1 MGTRPGGAAI
11 SLRHAF
17 RSTPA
22 VPCAGRP
29 GKGAR
34 HRRSQTRTQSEHG
47 GLYNHYIGATSPRT
61 VEKGTV
67 MIAAAGGPGMRD
79 AYIRGRRIGLCAN
92 GLHSVRSGCAA
103 PILRRRPAKRLGAR
117 SLSRGAAAAR
127 LHVLPSS
134 VAGAVDGAEG
144 SGERGFGLATIGAAA
159 AGGCPSS
166 LWHRARAP
174 RTPFYISAA
183 GRSAGRRRYG
193 SNGGVAHG

>member
-1 MGTRPGGAAI
+1 M
-11 SLRHAF
+11 
-17 RSTPA
+17 
-22 VPCAGRP
+22 
-29 GKGAR
+29 
-34 HRRSQTRTQSEHG
+34 
-47 GLYNHYIGATSPRT
+47 YNHYIGATSPRT

-79 AYIRGRRIGLCAN
+79 AYIRGRRTGLFAN

-117 SLSRGAAAAR
+117 SPSRGAAAAR

-134 VAGAVDGAEG
+134 VAEAVDGAEA
-144 SGERGFGLATIGAAA
+144 SDERGFGLATIGAAA

-166 LWHRARAP
+166 LWRRARAP
-174 RTPFYISAA
+174 RAPFYMSGA

-193 SNGGVAHG
+193 GNGGGAHG